1 MSSAILRMANLADP
15 ADCQLLM
22 QLTDAYA
29 RDAMG
34 GGEGLSAHARQHLP
48 AALGRHPGLF
58 ALIAERDGEAVGHAL
73 CVLGFSSFYAAP
85 VCNLHD
91 LSVLPAA
98 RGLGLGKAL
107 LQAVE
112 QAAALRG
119 CAKVTLEVRADNPIG
134 RQLYLG
140 QGFAES
146 GLGGTPYQMMEKR
159 ISGVQSA

>member
-1 MSSAILRMANLADP
+1 MSTLAIRAAKLADP
-15 ADCQLLM
+15 ADRQLLL

-34 GGEGLSAHARQHLP
+34 GGEGLSEHARQQLP
-48 AALGRHPGLF
+48 TALGQHPGLF

-98 RGLGLGKAL
+98 RGLGLGRAL

-112 QAAALRG
+112 AAALARG
-119 CAKVTLEVRADNPIG
+119 CAKVTLEVRADNHVG
-134 RQLYLG
+134 RGLYQG
-140 QGFAES
+140 EGFAQS
-146 GLGGTPYQMMEKR
+146 GLGGTPYLMMEKR
-159 ISGVQSA
+159 ITGV

>member
-1 MSSAILRMANLADP
+1 MSGITLRAANLADP

-34 GGEGLSAHARQHLP
+34 GGEGLSAQARQHLP

-107 LQAVE
+107 LQPDDPDILAVATDAALPALAVRLLVHEHVE
-112 QAAALRG
+112 QNAIEPAAHAAPAWHR
-119 CAKVTLEVRADNPIG
+119 
-134 RQLYLG
+134 
-140 QGFAES
+140 
-146 GLGGTPYQMMEKR
+146 
-159 ISGVQSA
+159 